1 MSTWKRAF
9 LYVIRKK
16 VKTVLLFCVLLAMS
30 TFILT
35 GLSIY
40 KATDD
45 SALSLRQSVGGSIR
59 LELDESNEANWR
71 YQQAAGGMMVEYVG
85 TPITDKDIQKIISVD
100 GVKAYNGI
108 GDGDVYAKDFD
119 FISGISFGAEI
130 DDSRLP
136 SVTNSEY
143 FNFFTRKAFQLIEG
157 RHIKEDDDHAVL
169 ISSAIAEKNN
179 LKLGDTITVQCC
191 FDNGDYPDVKLKV
204 VGIYE
209 YKGDTN
215 PYHTTSTDKRNRLII
230 DHKAMQEIMQR
241 DEIQYDNGV
250 DFYVD
255 DPREIDR
262 IAKEIKNLDLDWDC
276 FSLTVDNSAYE
287 AVAASLTSMQ
297 RLIVWLIVGCIVVS
311 VSILILI
318 LSMWI
323 KQRRYETG
331 ILLSIGITK
340 GNIVF
345 QYIVE
350 VLLIAVVAFGLSYF
364 TSSLLSQGVSDLI
377 FNQVAESQ
385 PIPEIELPDDGS
397 EYLDITGQYIPY
409 DSSNMEM
416 VESVQV
422 NVNPNNL
429 LYVYVLGAFLIVL
442 SVSAASIT
450 VIQMKPKKILSQM
463 D

>member
-1 MSTWKRAF
+1 MSTWRRAF

-30 TFILT
+30 TLILT

-59 LELDESNEANWR
+59 LELDKSNGANWR
-71 YQQAAGGMMVEYVG
+71 YQQAVGGVKVEYVG
-85 TPITDKDIQKIISVD
+85 TPITDRDIEKIMSID

-108 GDGDVYAKDFD
+108 GDGSVYAKDFD
-119 FISGISFGAEI
+119 FIYGFNFGAEI

-169 ISSAIAEKNN
+169 ISSAVAEKNN
-179 LKLGDTITVQCC
+179 LKLGDTITVQCSY
-191 FDNGDYPDVKLKV
+191 DIGDYPDVKLTV
-204 VGIYE
+204 IGIYE
-209 YKGDTN
+209 YKGDTDSFQ
-215 PYHTTSTDKRNRLII
+215 TTSTDKRNRLII

-241 DEIQYDNGV
+241 DEIQYDNGI

-262 IAKEIKNLDLDWDC
+262 IAKEIKNLDLDWNC

-297 RLIVWLIVGCIVVS
+297 SLIVWLIVGCIVVS
-311 VSILILI
+311 VCILILI

-340 GNIVF
+340 AKIVF

-364 TSSLLSQGVSDLI
+364 TSSLISQGVSDLI

-409 DSSNMEM
+409 DTSNMEM
-416 VESVQV
+416 VESVEV
-422 NVNPNNL
+422 KVIPNYL
-429 LYVYVLGAFLIVL
+429 LYIYVFGVFLVVL